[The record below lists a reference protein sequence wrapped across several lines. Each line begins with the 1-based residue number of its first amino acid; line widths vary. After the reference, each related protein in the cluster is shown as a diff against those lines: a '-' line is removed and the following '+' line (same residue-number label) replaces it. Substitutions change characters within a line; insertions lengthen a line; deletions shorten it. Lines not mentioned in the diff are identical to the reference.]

1 MPPVS
6 AEVLASGVPV
16 PVLVIVVVVAVV
28 AVVEL
33 ARRLRTR
40 AARIDHLTDELAR
53 ARRQAD
59 QDREQ
64 ATEAADR
71 LSHALDA
78 IPQGVL
84 ITDAGGRVVFR
95 NQIAETFESARHS
108 DALVEA
114 AITELVGAALGGQ
127 AGRRTIELFGPP
139 RRTLVIATTPL
150 FEELPE
156 DPAEP
161 GSSGP
166 SGPPS
171 EDGAASGPGEGA
183 PRRALGGAL
192 AIVDD
197 ISERRRLEATRR
209 DFVANISHELRTPI
223 GAVGLLADTLV
234 AEDDP
239 AVATRLAERI
249 VTEVFR
255 LARTI
260 EDLLVLST
268 IETEEAP
275 AREQVPVHLV
285 MAEAVERIRPAA
297 EQVAI
302 GLEVSEPDHRM
313 GIFGDRRQVTSALY
327 NLLDNAVKYSD
338 AGSVV
343 TVSATTDGIDVVIKV
358 HDRGIGIP
366 KADLERIFE
375 RFYRVDQA
383 RSRATGGTGL
393 GLAIVR
399 HVATNHQGDVRVS
412 SRLGEGS
419 TFELVLPSASG
430 PLALADL
437 DEHERL
443 GDDLDVG
450 RTHQTGGDDVAPL
463 RQEGLA

>member
-1 MPPVS
+1 MTADS
-6 AEVLASGVPV
+6 AGAVPAVLAVTVPAFG
-16 PVLVIVVVVAVV
+16 LVVAVLVV
-28 AVVEL
+28 AGALIEL
-33 ARRLRTR
+33 VRRLRRQTAR
-40 AARIDHLTDELAR
+40 ADDLGDELAR
-53 ARRQAD
+53 TRRQAE
-59 QDREQ
+59 RARTQ
-64 ATEAADR
+64 AVEVSER
-71 LSHALDA
+71 LAHALDA

-84 ITDAGGRVVFR
+84 ITDAAGSVVFR
-95 NQIAETFESARHS
+95 NQTAETFESARHS

-114 AITELVGAALGGQ
+114 AITELVTAAL
-127 AGRRTIELFGPP
+127 AGHAGTRTIELFGPP

-150 FEELPE
+150 LDDPHDTPE
-156 DPAEP
+156 
-161 GSSGP
+161 GV
-166 SGPPS
+166 
-171 EDGAASGPGEGA
+171 AA
-183 PRRALGGAL
+183 RRALGGAL

-275 AREQVPVHLV
+275 AREAVPVHLV
-285 MAEAVERIRPAA
+285 MAEAVERMRPAA
-297 EQVAI
+297 EQVGI
-302 GLEVSEPDHRM
+302 DIEVTEPDRRM

-338 AGSVV
+338 AGSRVE
-343 TVSATTDGIDVVIKV
+343 VSAVTDGIDVVIRV
-358 HDRGIGIP
+358 RDRGIGIP

-399 HVATNHQGDVRVS
+399 HVATNHQGDVNVT

-430 PLALADL
+430 PLALA
-437 DEHERL
+437 
-443 GDDLDVG
+443 G
-450 RTHQTGGDDVAPL
+450 RTDSEPAGGAEPDRRDEAPPL
-463 RQEGLA
+463 VQKEGLA